1 MLLRKYVSVLF
12 NEQAFDSLSEA
23 TYDSVRIRPFLE
35 GLSGVV
41 SEIIPCEAFEVE
53 QTPFL

>member
-1 MLLRKYVSVLF
+1 MSRKYVSVLF

-41 SEIIPCEAFEVE
+41 SEITPCEAFEVE